1 MNVKRAHAV
10 VVLSLCIY
18 GASAAAFTL
27 PAPFEAEYEGSKFPL
42 TAKAKISLSRAGD
55 YYRYTLRGS
64 VHAAMYK
71 WTEVY
76 DCSVVQLRGKELY
89 PLEYAHRDKRT
100 PRRDLQARFDWQRR
114 SVQIASGN
122 GAEQQLDD
130 LPHIAWDLMSIQV
143 QLRADVAGAAPGA
156 SFDYAVVEKDKVTHH
171 RATIEGIETVETNKD
186 GLQAVKVRAQ
196 GPKGVN
202 FFWFAK
208 DYAWLPIRIDL
219 GGVTLQLVSPPEQAA
234 RPASDPPSA
243 APHC

>member
-10 VVLSLCIY
+10 VVLGLCIY

-27 PAPFEAEYEGSKFPL
+27 PAPFEAEYEGSRFPL
-42 TAKAKISLSRAGD
+42 KAKAKISLSRAGD

-76 DCSVVQLRGKELY
+76 DCSVVQLRAHEFY
-89 PLEYAHRDKRT
+89 PLEYVHRDKRN
-100 PRRDLQARFDWQRR
+100 PRRNIQARFDWQRR
-114 SVQIASGN
+114 SVRIATGD
-122 GAEQQLDD
+122 GGEQQLDD
-130 LPHIAWDLMSIQV
+130 LPRVAWDLMSV
-143 QLRADVAGAAPGA
+143 QLQMRADVPGAAPGTN
-156 SFDYAVVEKDKVTHH
+156 FDYAVVGKDKITHH
-171 RATIEGIETVETNKD
+171 RATVEAIEPVDGNKYA
-186 GLQAVKVRAQ
+186 LEAVKIRAQ

-208 DYAWLPIRIDL
+208 DYAWLPVRIDL
-219 GGVTLQLVSPPEQAA
+219 GGVTLQLVSSPEQAA
-234 RPASDPPSA
+234 RPPADPPSA